1 MKKFSRNGV
10 NFTVFE
16 RAGERYLCTGTDVD
30 GTVEFAWSGEIA
42 DYAYVTGATSVVS
55 GNLSIDELYAKWLD
69 HTAFYRSIGV
79 KF

>member
-1 MKKFSRNGV
+1 MERFVRAGVKFSTFIRN
-10 NFTVFE
+10 
-16 RAGERYLCTGTDVD
+16 GERYLCTGTDVD